1 MAVVSF
7 CIFVV
12 VVLKL
17 WSIKPQIPVK
27 FILQEF
33 IFILVLSA
41 FFQNIQT
48 LCLYNL
54 FHSNKLYRWYVIMTS
69 NQCFCPLNVNQLAS
83 F

>member
-33 IFILVLSA
+33 FFIISAVILSILLNQKW
-41 FFQNIQT
+41 QNII
-48 LCLYNL
+48 N
-54 FHSNKLYRWYVIMTS
+54 
-69 NQCFCPLNVNQLAS
+69 
-83 F
+83 